1 MLKSSI
7 RSRAITALCTA
18 HARAH
23 PGVDLDEKGYAPDW
37 RGNLLPA
44 VCANDVAQELS
55 EGSGQELATKFR
67 AAHSSSALA
76 VNVFAPFKRAP
87 EVLHILD
94 RAGFTQVAFEKKCP
108 TGLGGTPPNLDVM
121 LDAPDGL
128 IAIESKCLEYLT
140 PKTAK
145 FADSYRSDLPASGR
159 ESTWFAEMLRLCDDP
174 KRYHHLDAA
183 QLVKHSL
190 GLAHSY
196 PDRTVTLLYL
206 FWEPTNAT
214 EVEVFSQHRA
224 EIERFAEAVTG
235 DRIAFRAMSYPE
247 LWLTCGEKQAPRWC
261 VEHLAELRRRY
272 LVAI

>member
-37 RGNLLPA
+37 RRNLLPA

-108 TGLGGTPPNLDVM
+108 TGLGGTPPNLDVI
-121 LDAPDGL
+121 LEAPDGL

-145 FADSYRSDLPASGR
+145 FADSYRSDLPASRR
-159 ESTWFAEMLRLCDDP
+159 ESRWFAEMLRLCDDP
-174 KRYHHLDAA
+174 KRYRHLDAA
-183 QLVKHSL
+183 QLVKHAL

-206 FWEPTNAT
+206 FWEPANAA
-214 EVEVFSQHRA
+214 EVEVFAQHRA
-224 EIERFAEAVTG
+224 EIDRFAEAATG

-247 LWLTCGEKQAPRWC
+247 LWADWTKLRAPQWLTVHIESLQ
-261 VEHLAELRRRY
+261 RRY
-272 LVAI
+272 FVAL